1 MGRTSSKQKLGKKL
15 QDLRKKQGLS
25 QERLSLSAKVD
36 RSYIS
41 EIENGLRNPSLQT
54 LEKLAK
60 ALKVKISDL
69 TNAA

>member
-15 QDLRKKQGLS
+15 HDLRKSQGLS
-25 QERLSLSAKVD
+25 QEQLGFTAKVD

-60 ALKVKISDL
+60 ALKVKLSDL
-69 TNAA
+69 TSS

>member
-1 MGRTSSKQKLGKKL
+1 MGRTSSKQKLGKKIR
-15 QDLRKKQGLS
+15 DLRKDQGLS
-25 QERLSLSAKVD
+25 QEQLSFAAKID

-60 ALKVKISDL
+60 ALKVKLSDL
-69 TNAA
+69 TSS

>member
-1 MGRTSSKQKLGKKL
+1 MGRTSSKQKIGKQL
-15 QDLRKKQGLS
+15 HDLRKSQGLS
-25 QERLSLSAKVD
+25 QEQLGFTAKVD

-60 ALKVKISDL
+60 ALKVKLSDL
-69 TNAA
+69 TSS

>member
-1 MGRTSSKQKLGKKL
+1 MSRTSSKQKLGKKMRE
-15 QDLRKKQGLS
+15 LRKNQGLS
-25 QERLSLSAKVD
+25 QEQLSFTAKID

-60 ALKVKISDL
+60 ALKVKLSDL
-69 TNAA
+69 TSS

>member
-1 MGRTSSKQKLGKKL
+1 MGRTSSKQKLGKKIR
-15 QDLRKKQGLS
+15 DLRKDQGLS
-25 QERLSLSAKVD
+25 QEQLSFAAKID

-60 ALKVKISDL
+60 ALKVKLSDL
-69 TNAA
+69 TG

>member
-1 MGRTSSKQKLGKKL
+1 MGRTSSKQKLGKKIR
-15 QDLRKKQGLS
+15 DLRKAQGLS
-25 QERLSLSAKVD
+25 QEQLGLIAKTD

-60 ALKVKISDL
+60 ALKVNISDL
-69 TNAA
+69 TAA

>member
-15 QDLRKKQGLS
+15 HDLRKSQSMS
-25 QERLSLSAKVD
+25 QERLSLAAKVD

-60 ALKVKISDL
+60 ALNAKVSDL
-69 TNAA
+69 TSF

>member
-1 MGRTSSKQKLGKKL
+1 MGRISSKQKLGKKL
-15 QDLRKKQGLS
+15 REIRKSQGLS
-25 QERLSLSAKVD
+25 QEQLGFAAKVD

-60 ALKVKISDL
+60 ALKVKLSDL
-69 TNAA
+69 TSS

>member
-1 MGRTSSKQKLGKKL
+1 MGRTSSKQKIGKKL
-15 QDLRKKQGLS
+15 HDLRKDQGLS
-25 QERLSLSAKVD
+25 QEQLGFTAKVD

-60 ALKVKISDL
+60 ALKVKLSDL
-69 TNAA
+69 TSS

>member
-1 MGRTSSKQKLGKKL
+1 MSRTSAKQKLGKKL
-15 QDLRKKQGLS
+15 REFRKEQGLS
-25 QERLSLSAKVD
+25 QEQLGFSAKVD

-60 ALKVKISDL
+60 ALKLKVSDL
-69 TNAA
+69 TRS

>member
-1 MGRTSSKQKLGKKL
+1 MGRTSAKQKLGKKL
-15 QDLRKKQGLS
+15 QELRKSQGIP
-25 QERLSLSAKVD
+25 QEQLGFTAKVD

-60 ALKVKISDL
+60 ALKVKLSDL
-69 TNAA
+69 TNL

>member
-1 MGRTSSKQKLGKKL
+1 MGRISSKQKLGKKL
-15 QDLRKKQGLS
+15 HDLRKSQSLS
-25 QERLSLSAKVD
+25 QEQLSFMAKID

-60 ALKVKISDL
+60 ALKVKLSDL
-69 TNAA
+69 TSS

>member
-1 MGRTSSKQKLGKKL
+1 MGRTSSKQKLGKKIR
-15 QDLRKKQGLS
+15 DLRKDQGLS
-25 QERLSLSAKVD
+25 QEQLSFAAKID

-60 ALKVKISDL
+60 AFKVKLSDL
-69 TNAA
+69 TG

>member
-15 QDLRKKQGLS
+15 HDLRKDQDLS
-25 QERLSLSAKVD
+25 QEQLGFTAKVD

-54 LEKLAK
+54 LEKLAN
-60 ALKVKISDL
+60 ALKVKLSDL
-69 TNAA
+69 TGS

>member
-15 QDLRKKQGLS
+15 HDLRKSRGLS
-25 QERLSLSAKVD
+25 QEQLGFTARVD

-41 EIENGLRNPSLQT
+41 EIENGLRNPSLQI

-60 ALKVKISDL
+60 ALKVKLSDL
-69 TNAA
+69 TSS